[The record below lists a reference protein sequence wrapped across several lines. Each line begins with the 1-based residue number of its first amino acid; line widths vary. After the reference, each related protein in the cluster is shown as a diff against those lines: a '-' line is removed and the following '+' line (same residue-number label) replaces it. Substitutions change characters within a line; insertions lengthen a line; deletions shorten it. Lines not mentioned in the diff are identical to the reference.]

1 MDNDE
6 KHIKHLEMIQGV
18 INRLAGNSFA
28 MKGWSVT
35 LVSAL
40 IAIAV
45 DKSDGRFAFA
55 ALIPSVIF
63 WILDAYFLWQE
74 RLFRSLFDAIRLEH
88 KSKPED
94 FFTMDTSPYLKS
106 TPSWL
111 QTAFFIGKKPNTIL
125 CFHGTV
131 VLSALIAA
139 KLLW

>member
-6 KHIKHLEMIQGV
+6 KQIKHLEMIQGV
-18 INRLAGNSFA
+18 INRLASNSFA

-40 IAIAV
+40 IAVAV
-45 DKSDGRFAFA
+45 DKSDGRFALA
-55 ALIPSVIF
+55 ALIPSTIF

-74 RLFRSLFDAIRLEH
+74 RLFRSLFDAVRLGQ
-88 KSKPED
+88 KSKPEE
-94 FFTMDTSPYLKS
+94 FFTMDTSLYS
-106 TPSWL
+106 QTTPSWIR
-111 QTAFFIGKKPNTIL
+111 TAFFIGKKPNTIL

-131 VLSALIAA
+131 MLSALIAA